1 MNIINTVAPIP
12 IDELKKYFVDPD
24 TKFLINYKDSKLKNS
39 KLLTYLSNLD
49 IPADIDL
56 NGSENQEFFDLLKA
70 YFESPFLLNV
80 DLLEESVIE
89 VLLTRKNIVVK
100 EEYSKFIDE
109 NTEIIDKWINVLES
123 LLLYNISIINEPKIK
138 ETLSSYEI
146 VPGQDLIGINFVN
159 LIKHEHFYLFYDS
172 VNNSN
177 LKYYQ
182 GYFDDYMFKGKNL
195 YSYWAHENNPLFL
208 ISFGIAEGI
217 DIKDYIVDDTTS
229 TLQHNLS

>member
-80 DLLEESVIE
+80 DLLEESAIE
-89 VLLTRKNIVVK
+89 VLLTRKNIIVK

>member
-24 TKFLINYKDSKLKNS
+24 TKFLINYKDSKLKDS

-80 DLLEESVIE
+80 DLLEESAIE
-89 VLLTRKNIVVK
+89 VLLTRKNIIVK

-109 NTEIIDKWINVLES
+109 NTEIIDKWVNVLES
-123 LLLYNISIINEPKIK
+123 LLLYNVSIINEPKIK
-138 ETLSSYEI
+138 ETLSSFEI
-146 VPGQDLIGINFVN
+146 VPGQDLVGINFVN

-172 VNNSN
+172 VNNDH

-217 DIKDYIVDDTTS
+217 DIKDYIVDDTAS
-229 TLQHNLS
+229 TLQHNPS